1 MAACFS
7 LLQSIMQKS
16 AWSPSNTIFQA
27 RIIHCSFMQF
37 LENNINT
44 LVIPK
49 TSTIIPRRRGASPA
63 LAQNVST
70 PGCDRRLSRSAYV
83 GRPARAVLE
92 QMSFLRQ
99 YYYLLAGKSSFGF
112 GPKGCVYAAMLL
124 VLSEL

>member
-16 AWSPSNTIFQA
+16 AWSPSNTMFQT
-27 RIIHCSFMQF
+27 RIMHSSFMQF
-37 LENNINT
+37 PENNINT

-83 GRPARAVLE
+83 GRSARAVLG

-99 YYYLLAGKSSFGF
+99 YYLLAGKSSFGF
-112 GPKGCVYAAMLL
+112 GSKGCMRRCC
-124 VLSEL
+124 